1 MSYKVTDFP
10 QYRKLS
16 NEKVFY
22 RIRTDREF
30 DEIQLV
36 GTKAMCFTMTA
47 TQYPEILRISELL
60 SFADPAFLTSNQE
73 EFNHLI
79 EVHQLDQLR

>member
-22 RIRTDREF
+22 RIRDDRNF
-30 DEIQLV
+30 DEIQLL
-36 GTKAMCFTMTA
+36 GGRAMWFSMTA
-47 TQYPEILRISELL
+47 TQYPEILRIQDLL
-60 SFADPAFLTSNQE
+60 KKEDDGILEATAT
-73 EFNHLI
+73 EFDALMKIHGI
-79 EVHQLDQLR
+79 GAK